1 MIDGSLFASTIDPD
15 DDSAILAFV
24 ISDKYCMHMI
34 CDRTYTRVRNIRY
47 PVITVASLRDQHSVC
62 VYDEQ
67 SGIAISAD
75 IHFWSPT

>member
-15 DDSAILAFV
+15 DDSAILGFV

-47 PVITVASLRDQHSVC
+47 PVITVSSLRDEYSRYVHDESVDC
-62 VYDEQ
+62 EV
-67 SGIAISAD
+67 SAD